1 MQDVLRE
8 QLPETVYRSLRE
20 QGGHIYVCGDV
31 TMAGDVLK
39 TVQQIIKLQGNMS
52 QEDAG
57 FYLSK
62 LRVGNVHTHARRRS
76 VTHTQPH
83 TQPHTY
89 PHTHSRDRK
98 SVV

>member
-8 QLPETVYRSLRE
+8 RLSETVYRSLRE

-39 TVQQIIKLQGNMS
+39 TVQQIIRLQGNMT

-62 LRVGNVHTHARRRS
+62 LRVGNARTCRRSLTHTH
-76 VTHTQPH
+76 THTR
-83 TQPHTY
+83 TRTY
-89 PHTHSRDRK
+89 ILTHRHRP
-98 SVV
+98 